1 MTDKNAAQSMIWHI
15 SLHKYLDFK
24 MDIIYQKKYEKEHF
38 SNPKGRKNEVP
49 NRLQSTLVEEP
60 LVNYMNN

>member
-1 MTDKNAAQSMIWHI
+1 
-15 SLHKYLDFK
+15 